1 MSRGGSSSRKDCGEA
16 APVPGRDDLQR
27 YTVQGSDFIVNK
39 RYELQKTVGYGAYG
53 IVCASQDTESKEKVA
68 IKKIAKVFEDLVD
81 GKRIVRELKLLK
93 FMNHENVLSIK
104 DILVPM
110 EGKER
115 FQDIYFVSELMDTD
129 LHQIIRSKQKLTDEH
144 VQYFIYQ
151 ALRAL
156 KYICSAGIL
165 HRDLKPGNLLANSN
179 CDLLICDFGLARGNE
194 QGAEFTDYVV
204 TRWYRPPELLLLST
218 SYTNAVDIWSMGCIM
233 AELIKRKPVFPGR
246 DYINQLKLI
255 TDVLGP
261 PGEDDLAGIKSEEA
275 VRYLR
280 QMKKK
285 DAVPLKEVVGAG
297 ATENGL
303 DLLKKML
310 MFNPSKRI
318 TACEALKHSYLDQL
332 HDPDDEPECDKTFYW
347 EKDSKD
353 LNAEEL
359 REGLWEEILKFH
371 PDAK

>member
-1 MSRGGSSSRKDCGEA
+1 
-16 APVPGRDDLQR
+16 
-27 YTVQGSDFIVNK
+27 
-39 RYELQKTVGYGAYG
+39 
-53 IVCASQDTESKEKVA
+53 
-68 IKKIAKVFEDLVD
+68 
-81 GKRIVRELKLLK
+81 
-93 FMNHENVLSIK
+93 
-104 DILVPM
+104 
-110 EGKER
+110 
-115 FQDIYFVSELMDTD
+115 MDTD

-156 KYICSAGIL
+156 KYIASAGIL

-218 SYTNAVDIWSMGCIM
+218 SYTAAVDIWSMGCIM

-261 PGEDDLAGIKSEEA
+261 PGEDDLKGIKSEEA

-285 DAVPLKEVVGAG
+285 DPVPLQDVVGEG
-297 ATENGL
+297 ATANGL

-310 MFNPSKRI
+310 MFNPDKRI
-318 TACEALKHSYLDQL
+318 TASDALKHPYLEQL
-332 HDPDDEPECDKTFYW
+332 HDPEDEPECSKTFYW

-353 LNAEEL
+353 LKADEL
-359 REGLWEEILKFH
+359 REGLWEEILEFH
-371 PDAK
+371 PEEGK